1 MAEIVLT
8 LSIIVLALACVI
20 LAAFIGGLV
29 YIIRDQERKIG

>member
-29 YIIRDQERKIG
+29 YVIKDQKNRIG

>member
-29 YIIRDQERKIG
+29 YIIRDRKRKIC